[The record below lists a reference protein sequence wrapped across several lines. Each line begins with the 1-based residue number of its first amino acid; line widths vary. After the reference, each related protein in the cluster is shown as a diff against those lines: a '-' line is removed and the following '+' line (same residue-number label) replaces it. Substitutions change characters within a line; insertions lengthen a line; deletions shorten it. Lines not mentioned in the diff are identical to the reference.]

1 MFNSVETFVA
11 LENIREYFHYEFAYD
26 IPPYAEYGK
35 IYHFQIVSYI
45 VNPQHSY
52 GHYRTWPKWM
62 SEVTSSFV
70 TMVTGLPH
78 SDNSSPTDRIIAYLF
93 SIVTG
98 FAWLQ

>member
-52 GHYRTWPKWM
+52 GHYRT
-62 SEVTSSFV
+62 
-70 TMVTGLPH
+70 
-78 SDNSSPTDRIIAYLF
+78 
-93 SIVTG
+93 
-98 FAWLQ
+98 